1 MTCLRPRSS
10 AEPSSSSSVAALREE
25 PSRTVRSSS
34 LTRHRNPVFIEHV
47 CIEHRPQHK
56 AGLLFLF
63 SAEEAR
69 TRVGVG
75 GGVGVRMGVH
85 TAEVATLGCPLY
97 SPGPRFTLVPSL
109 WPQGPLR
116 LPQCRVQ
123 LEPPA
128 PLPRTLGLDLSSPKP
143 SPAALPGAGPASS
156 APCSPRSLPAPLD
169 FLSIL

>member
-47 CIEHRPQHK
+47 CIEHRAQHK

-75 GGVGVRMGVH
+75 WGGSGYGWGFTQQKWQRWDARSILRVPDSPSSPASGLSDPFASHNAVFSWS
-85 TAEVATLGCPLY
+85 PLRL
-97 SPGPRFTLVPSL
+97 SPGP
-109 WPQGPLR
+109 
-116 LPQCRVQ
+116 
-123 LEPPA
+123 
-128 PLPRTLGLDLSSPKP
+128 
-143 SPAALPGAGPASS
+143 
-156 APCSPRSLPAPLD
+156 
-169 FLSIL
+169 